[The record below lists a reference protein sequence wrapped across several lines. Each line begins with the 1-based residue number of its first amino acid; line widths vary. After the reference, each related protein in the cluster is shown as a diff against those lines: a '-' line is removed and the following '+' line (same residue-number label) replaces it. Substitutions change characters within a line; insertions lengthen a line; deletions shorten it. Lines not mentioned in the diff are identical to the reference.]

1 MATFNTAVRTLIA
14 RRTFDQI
21 FTPESNLS
29 ASNSGSTVSDRT
41 FPTRAVTVY
50 SGTQPTAQTV
60 EQNWLS
66 YNSSNSICLAHYTG
80 SAGITFQ
87 YNAPTL
93 TYFFTNPTNTITST
107 ALNSGVATWAIIW
120 MAQSVDISLLAVPA
134 SSKFVIVPVTDTS
147 GVGVIRYLSAT
158 ATQGQAFRPYDG
170 GITVVEQ

>member
-21 FTPESNLS
+21 FTPESIFS
-29 ASNSGSTVSDRT
+29 SNNTTSTVSDRT
-41 FPTRAVTVY
+41 FPTRAFTVY

-66 YNSSNSICLAHYTG
+66 YNSSNSICLAHYSG

-120 MAQSVDISLLAVPA
+120 MAQSVDISLLAAPA
-134 SSKFVIVPVTDTS
+134 SGKFVVVPVTNTS
-147 GVGVIRYLSAT
+147 DVGVIRYTST
-158 ATQGQAFRPYDG
+158 SATQGQAFIPYDG
-170 GITVVEQ
+170 GITVIEQ

>member
-1 MATFNTAVRTLIA
+1 MATFNASVRTLIA

-21 FTPESNLS
+21 FTPESNTTDGGES
-29 ASNSGSTVSDRT
+29 VSTRS

-50 SGTQPTAQTV
+50 SGPQPTAQTV

-120 MAQSVDISLLAVPA
+120 MAQSVDISLLSVPA
-134 SSKFVIVPVTDTS
+134 NSKFVVVPVTNTS
-147 GVGVIRYLSAT
+147 GVGVIRYTSTT

>member
-21 FTPESNLS
+21 FTPEINLSSNL
-29 ASNSGSTVSDRT
+29 NSTTVSDRT
-41 FPTRAVTVY
+41 FPTRAFTVY

-66 YNSSNSICLAHYTG
+66 YNSSNSICLAHYSG
-80 SAGITFQ
+80 SVGITFQ

-93 TYFFTNPTNTITST
+93 TYFFTNPTDTITST
-107 ALNSGVATWAIIW
+107 ALNSGNATWAIIW
-120 MAQSVDISLLAVPA
+120 MTQSVDISLLAAPA
-134 SSKFVIVPVTDTS
+134 SSKFVVVPVTNTS
-147 GVGVIRYLSAT
+147 DIGVIRYTSTT

>member
-21 FTPESNLS
+21 FTPESNTTDGGES
-29 ASNSGSTVSDRT
+29 VSTRT
-41 FPTRAVTVY
+41 FPTRAFTVY
-50 SGTQPTAQTV
+50 SGTQPTAQSV

-66 YNSSNSICLAHYTG
+66 YNSSNSICLAHYSG

-93 TYFFTNPTNTITST
+93 TYFFTNPSNTITST
-107 ALNSGVATWAIIW
+107 ALNSGDAAWAIIW
-120 MAQSVDISLLAVPA
+120 MAQSVDISLLSIPS
-134 SSKFVIVPVTDTS
+134 SSKFVIVPVTNTS
-147 GVGVIRYLSAT
+147 GVGVIRYTTTTS
-158 ATQGQAFRPYDG
+158 TQGQAFIPYDG